1 MPIQSAERETQ
12 ASMPGNRWHRFA
24 ALVAL
29 IAIAIHVLT
38 RYLLHWT
45 GVASLLPLWIAM
57 TIGGLPL
64 LYELASQ
71 FYKRRFGADFLA
83 GMSVVTAAI
92 MGEWLVATIII
103 LMRAGGQVLEAFA
116 TRRASSALRA
126 LAKRMPTGAHRLT
139 AEGVVNVSL
148 EDVQV
153 GDHLVVFPH
162 EICPVDGTVLRG
174 DGTMDES
181 FLTGEPYKI
190 RKTAGI
196 QVISGAL
203 NQGSA
208 LTIRADNLPSD
219 SRLARIMQVVQEA
232 EENPPQIRRLADS
245 LGAWYTP
252 LSLLIA
258 LAGWALSGVPER
270 FLAVLV
276 IATPCPLLLAI
287 PISVMGAISLAA
299 RRGIVIRKPAILEQV
314 DRVQTIFFD
323 KTGTLTHGE
332 PVVTGVVPLAGTESE
347 EVLRLCASLE
357 QYSKHPLAGAI
368 LRAATE
374 KGIQLANVEH
384 ASEKPGEGL
393 SGQIDGSAVLVTGR
407 SKLSPEVASAL
418 PRPTQGMECVALVNG
433 VLYGLIRFHDRP
445 RSESKAFVAHLK
457 PKHHV
462 RDLRILSGD
471 RETEVKHL
479 GSIVGIDHTESRLS
493 PEQKL
498 AIVREETTRGTTMF
512 LGDGVNDAPA
522 MLAATV
528 GVAFGQNS
536 DVTAQ
541 AAGAVIM
548 ESNLGKV
555 DELLHIGS
563 RMRHIALQSAVG
575 GMAVSLAGMV
585 LAAMGYLPPIMGA
598 LAQEIIDLVAVL
610 NALRASLPGHVLRDF

>member
-232 EENPPQIRRLADS
+232 EETPPQIRRLADS

-258 LAGWALSGVPER
+258 LAGWALSGGPER

-368 LRAATE
+368 LRAAAE

-479 GSIVGIDHTESRLS
+479 GSIVGIEHTESRLS

-498 AIVREETTRGTTMF
+498 AIVREETTRGTTLF